1 MTAFFIFI
9 LSLFSY
15 GNTSEETIQKKE
27 QMTTYYFIRHAEKDE
42 SDPKNRD
49 PGLTD
54 AGRERA
60 QKWAEIFR
68 EVEFDL
74 IYSSDFI
81 RTRETAK
88 TIAETQDK
96 SIEFYDP
103 QKLHDHEFQKKTVGK
118 TVLVVGHSNTN
129 PKFINLI
136 LGENKYEELPENEYG
151 SLFIVNIA
159 PDGTKSYEVHYIN

>member
-1 MTAFFIFI
+1 MTAFFILI
-9 LSLFSY
+9 LSLVSH
-15 GNTSEETIQKKE
+15 GENSEKIIQKQE
-27 QMTTYYFIRHAEKDE
+27 QMTTYYFIRHTEKDE
-42 SDPKNRD
+42 SDPKNKD
-49 PGLTD
+49 PELTD

-60 QKWAEIFR
+60 RKWAEIFKKI
-68 EVEFDL
+68 EFDL

-88 TIAETQDK
+88 AIAETQEKPLD
-96 SIEFYDP
+96 FYDP
-103 QKLHDHEFQKKTVGK
+103 RKLYDEDFQKITKGK

-136 LGENKYEELPENEYG
+136 LGEHTYEDLPESEYG